1 MIKRTILTVAIAM
14 PLMAQATVFQCKVN
28 GQTVFSDR
36 PCGSDAK
43 EIEVKA
49 PARSGT
55 GPMVNK
61 GAQDFLEG
69 RETKSKIERI
79 DRRISDLQNQ
89 KDDARRAMDQA
100 LLRYQR
106 QKSYANDNLAGATW
120 EGALAQE
127 ANVLRE
133 RFQSE
138 IDGID
143 REIDRLREDK
153 RRIQDQ
159 ARARAETEADTES

>member
-1 MIKRTILTVAIAM
+1 MLKRTVLVFALTIPGIGYSAVY
-14 PLMAQATVFQCKVN
+14 QCKVD
-28 GQTVFSDR
+28 GQTVFSDK
-36 PCGSDAK
+36 PCGKDAK

-49 PARSGT
+49 PPRSGT

-61 GAQDFLEG
+61 GGQQFLEG
-69 RETKSKIERI
+69 RETKASIERI
-79 DRRISDLQNQ
+79 DRRISSLQDQ
-89 KDDARRAMDQA
+89 KDDAKKAMDQA
-100 LLRYQR
+100 LIRYQR
-106 QKSYANDNLAGATW
+106 RKSYANDNLAGATW

-133 RFQSE
+133 RYQSE
-138 IDGID
+138 IEGID

-159 ARARAETEADTES
+159 ARSRAESEAES

>member
-1 MIKRTILTVAIAM
+1 MIKRTILTFAIAM
-14 PLMAQATVFQCKVN
+14 PLMAQAAVYQCKVN

-89 KDDARRAMDQA
+89 KEDAKRAMDQA

-143 REIDRLREDK
+143 REIDRLREDR
-153 RRIQDQ
+153 RRIQDL
-159 ARARAETEADTES
+159 AREKGESGAES